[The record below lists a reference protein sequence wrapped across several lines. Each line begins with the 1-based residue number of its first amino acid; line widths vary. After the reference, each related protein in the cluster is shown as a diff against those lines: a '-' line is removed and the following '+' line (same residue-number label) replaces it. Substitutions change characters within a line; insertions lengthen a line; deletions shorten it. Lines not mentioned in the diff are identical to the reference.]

1 MFAEVNG
8 AGPAVLFLHGLG
20 GSSYSWRETWP
31 ALAGQY
37 STYALD
43 LPGFGPHGLPGQE
56 SAPLAENAWSVV
68 GLAGAVRS
76 FILSHGLT
84 APIVVGHSMGGAVAL
99 RLAELAIQAGSGFSI
114 ARMVLLAPAAFMP
127 NGAAFAGVLAA
138 MDGASRARAILQI
151 AYANVGAISSKQVD
165 AYAKGLTD
173 AHMRVFSAL
182 ALDLPSIVSPPPRFA
197 SITTETSRHLGNP
210 GSYPASGY
218 VATNRRSGERL
229 VRRTTARGARRD
241 PTMRPYSTRREA
253 GRDQC
258 GDCCLLAL
266 IGFCRIAP

>member
-1 MFAEVNG
+1 MFVEANG

-31 ALAGQY
+31 ALAGRY
-37 STYALD
+37 STYAVD
-43 LPGFGPHGLPGQE
+43 LPGFGPRGLPGQE

-114 ARMVLLAPAAFMP
+114 AKMILLAPAAFTP

-138 MDGASRARAILQI
+138 MDRTSRARAILQI
-151 AYANVGAISSKQVD
+151 AYANRAAISSKQVD

-173 AHMRVFSAL
+173 AHLRVFSAL
-182 ALDLPSIVSPPPRFA
+182 ALDLPRIVSPPPRFA
-197 SITTETSRHLGNP
+197 SITTET
-210 GSYPASGY
+210 
-218 VATNRRSGERL
+218 L
-229 VRRTTARGARRD
+229 VIWGTQDRILPPDTSPPIGGQAKALCAAL
-241 PTMRPYSTRREA
+241 PHAALAEIQ
-253 GRDQC
+253 QC
-258 GDCCLLAL
+258 GHIPQEEKPAETNATIAAFLL
-266 IGFCRIAP
+266 